1 LQVETR
7 PVGPHPGDDSRL
19 LSRTVNHNAGF
30 TLVELIVVIS
40 LLGLLLFFAMPRL
53 PDTFRGDPGKAFG
66 RRMLAEFSELKRL
79 AVQHQRRYVLNLSL
93 DTRRVWITDESM
105 PEEARLLAAQNAF
118 AIPAGI
124 NLVDVEYPLKG
135 KISDGR
141 AEINFYPQ
149 GYSDPALIHMEGP
162 AGQPL
167 TFVIEPFLPTLRI
180 YAEHRGYED

>member
-1 LQVETR
+1 MPCLAC
-7 PVGPHPGDDSRL
+7 DSRV
-19 LSRTVNHNAGF
+19 LSQALKRSAGF
-30 TLVELIVVIS
+30 TLIELIVVIS

-53 PDTFRGDPGKAFG
+53 PGTFRGDPGKAFA
-66 RRMLAEFSELKRL
+66 RRMLTEFSELKRL
-79 AVQHQRRYVLNLSL
+79 ALQHQRRFVLNLSL

-105 PEEARLLAAQNAF
+105 PEEARLQAAQNAF
-118 AIPAGI
+118 EIPAGI

-141 AEINFYPQ
+141 AEIHFYPQ

-180 YAEHRGYED
+180 YVDHRGYED